1 MSQGYQIYD
10 QHKLHFLTF
19 QIVKW
24 VDVFTRQEY
33 KQIVVD
39 CFAFCRKNKGLELYA
54 YVIMTNHIHLIA
66 CAKEP
71 FLLSE
76 IVRDFKKFTANQ
88 LLPLLQ
94 RPQESRSDWMMK
106 RFEFAA
112 REHQRNSVYQL
123 WTHENHAIELFTPAV
138 TKQKFDYIHNNPVRA
153 GIVEK
158 PEDYLYSSA
167 KNYAGLRSVLEID
180 YFW

>member
-10 QHKLHFLTF
+10 QNQLYFLTF

-24 VDVFTRQEY
+24 VDVFTRNEY
-33 KQIVVD
+33 KQIVVNS
-39 CFAFCRKNKGLELYA
+39 FEYCRKHKGLELYG

-66 CAKEP
+66 RPKEP
-71 FLLSE
+71 FRLSDM
-76 IVRDFKKFTANQ
+76 VRDFKKFTANQ

-94 RPQESRSDWMMK
+94 QPQESRSDWMMK

-112 REHQRNSVYQL
+112 REHQRNSVFQL

-138 TKQKFDYIHNNPVRA
+138 TRQRLDYIHDNPVRA

-158 PEDYLYSSA
+158 AEDYLYSSA
-167 KNYAGLRSVLEID
+167 RNYARLRSMMEID
-180 YFW
+180 FL